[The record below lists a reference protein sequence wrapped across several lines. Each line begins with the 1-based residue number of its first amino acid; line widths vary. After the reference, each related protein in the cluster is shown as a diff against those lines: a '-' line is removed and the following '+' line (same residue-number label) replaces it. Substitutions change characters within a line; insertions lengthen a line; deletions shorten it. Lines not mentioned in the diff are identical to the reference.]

1 MLLEKLLIYW
11 KNYGCTCT
19 CNSAMHSELTNEKQ
33 LKCGAWLIYD
43 ILAFSSHFLTFIDLQ
58 CVLCND
64 NFIRNSYIITI
75 HKDKTIANEITMD
88 ALQSYLLCF
97 DKIIYSNGFFFIPD
111 NFKLR

>member
-1 MLLEKLLIYW
+1 MVAL
-11 KNYGCTCT
+11 CT

-64 NFIRNSYIITI
+64 NFI
-75 HKDKTIANEITMD
+75 
-88 ALQSYLLCF
+88 
-97 DKIIYSNGFFFIPD
+97 
-111 NFKLR
+111 